1 MTAAVT
7 YSTVVEVPRLFC
19 YSTAN
24 YSFAQQLIYDIIKKI
39 FSISVNFDES
49 VLYILIKGI

>member
-1 MTAAVT
+1 MVN
-7 YSTVVEVPRLFC
+7 S
-19 YSTAN
+19 
-24 YSFAQQLIYDIIKKI
+24 SFAQQLIYDIIKKM